1 MTPLGLALQK
11 TAGHL
16 LPHRDAL
23 VESWVAA
30 LSAVTP
36 APPASVREFCHS
48 GVDALLGRLSRGE
61 VEALLADETLKAE
74 AAAQAGTSLF
84 PLSLGI
90 RVLDRCC
97 LPFLLT
103 ACPEPAELAECLL
116 ALDELADRRLEI
128 LLRAQEN
135 ESARRLVDAQE
146 QGARSVEKIAELGR
160 LNEALRRSEAQSQHR
175 AEQIALLSE
184 VARRIA
190 RVTEPERVMQD
201 AAEAIQAR
209 MNHTYV
215 AVVVLDAEGV
225 LVGRWAGR
233 SGVGR
238 RSSGRAQGPAGGII
252 GRALRKRAPQVVGD
266 VSADPDY
273 HADVPGTR
281 SEMVIP
287 LLDEGEVVGAM
298 DFQSE
303 KPGAFDLDAV
313 AVGETIAE
321 FLVVSLRNA
330 RLLAEARRRPS

>member
-1 MTPLGLALQK
+1 MTPLAAALQA
-11 TAGHL
+11 TANHL

-36 APPASVREFCHS
+36 APAPSVRDFCTRV
-48 GVDALLGRLSRGE
+48 VDTLLSRLARGE
-61 VEALLADETLKAE
+61 VESWLADEALKAE
-74 AAAQAGTSLF
+74 AAAQAGTSLYPF
-84 PLSLGI
+84 SLAI

-97 LPFLLT
+97 LPFLLA
-103 ACPEPAELAECLL
+103 ACADSESLAECLL
-116 ALDELADRRLEI
+116 ALDELGDRRLEI
-128 LLRAQEN
+128 LLRAQEH
-135 ESARRLVDAQE
+135 ESARRLVDAQD
-146 QGARSVEKIAELGR
+146 QAARSVEKVGELAR
-160 LNEALRRSEAQSQHR
+160 LNDALRRSEAQSQHR
-175 AEQIALLSE
+175 AEQIGLLSE

-215 AVVVLDAEGV
+215 AVVVLDEEGV

-233 SGVGR
+233 PGIGR

-252 GRALRKRAPQVVGD
+252 GRALRKRAPQVVAD
-266 VSADPDY
+266 VSQDPDY

-287 LLDEGEVVGAM
+287 LLEGGEVVGAM

-330 RLLAEARRRPS
+330 RLLAEARRGHS